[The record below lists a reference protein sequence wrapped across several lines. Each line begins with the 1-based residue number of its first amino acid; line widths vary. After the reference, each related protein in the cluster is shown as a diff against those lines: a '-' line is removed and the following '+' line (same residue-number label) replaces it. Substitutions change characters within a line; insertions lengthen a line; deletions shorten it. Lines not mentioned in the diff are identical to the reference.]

1 MYNENGIRDKVK
13 KYRKDRNLN
22 QTQFAELVGI
32 ARTQITQLESG
43 SRKPTLNIIRR
54 IAEAT
59 DTPLS
64 FWLED
69 SEINEIAVYEGLDVI
84 IDKMLQDG
92 LIDEEG
98 NFDNKL
104 DLLLLTMLKQEIKL
118 KIYKNKLD

>member
-98 NFDNKL
+98 NFDTKL